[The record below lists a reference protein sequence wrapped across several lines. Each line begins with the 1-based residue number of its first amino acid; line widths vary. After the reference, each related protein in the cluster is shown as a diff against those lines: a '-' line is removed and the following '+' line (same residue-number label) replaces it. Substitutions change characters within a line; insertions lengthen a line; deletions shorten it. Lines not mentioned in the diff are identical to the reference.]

1 MQNNKITSFTK
12 FMILLFLIL
21 TLMIA
26 KSVNLIIF
34 FTIFTLIVLI
44 LVNYSVKKYKELL
57 KNIIIWLLFIGIIYI
72 IIYGVGLNLL
82 IVLYK
87 TILILILIDV
97 FFSITTFDQLN
108 SALYTILSPIKI
120 LNKDIESMSFNLTL
134 DIIFVKELLTFDNK
148 IFEIQTLKNKYK
160 LNIKNYLIPRLMYI
174 VSYVKQIKENLILNF
189 YVIKKERM
197 NVKSILI
204 LNLFFMLFLLAFFK
218 EVIM

>member
-120 LNKDIESMSFNLTL
+120 LNKDVESMSFNLTL

>member
-1 MQNNKITSFTK
+1 
-12 FMILLFLIL
+12 MISGDSA
-21 TLMIA
+21 T
-26 KSVNLIIF
+26 

-97 FFSITTFDQLN
+97 FFSIITFDQLN

-120 LNKDIESMSFNLTL
+120 LNKDVESMSFNLTL

>member
-1 MQNNKITSFTK
+1 MQNNKITSFAK
-12 FMILLFLIL
+12 LMILLFLIL

-26 KSVNLIIF
+26 KSANLIIF

-120 LNKDIESMSFNLTL
+120 LNKDVESMSFNLTL